1 MFCAFS
7 DEPNT
12 DRMKFIQNRE
22 KEIREQILSTV
33 ICVIAPRLKDFNELL
48 RNPPNVSIY
57 IYIEI
62 ALNLLLY
69 LLIFRNLN

>member
-1 MFCAFS
+1 MFCPFS
-7 DEPNT
+7 DEPNS
-12 DRMKFIQNRE
+12 DRMKYIQNRE

-57 IYIEI
+57 IYVH
-62 ALNLLLY
+62 LY
-69 LLIFRNLN
+69 IYNIKFIIDSINF